1 MLNNVVE
8 RFGVSKGNSKEIKK
22 LLVKTP
28 KLLDFLSN
36 VDKLKGEIFEA
47 ALKEVV
53 VESQTKNKADIM
65 QKVVSLMD
73 GTKRS
78 EIVGKMK
85 NDKGVSVESMK
96 HLVATGLVQ
105 KYNVGEAVLDSAIE
119 RRLFINLL
127 PFGS

>member
-1 MLNNVVE
+1 MNNVVE

-53 VESQTKNKADIM
+53 AESQTKNKADIM

-119 RRLFINLL
+119 RRLFH
-127 PFGS
+127 